1 MFIVIVKAIFFLSCE
16 GYAGISLDDFQAK
29 MKAHMNTLS
38 KKATASVRIEVLG
51 SGKELFSHQADKNL
65 IPASN
70 AKLITTISALDRLG
84 PGFQF
89 KTEAFLKDGELW
101 VRGGGDPY
109 LVSERLYLLAR
120 DIARTGVKNIR
131 SIKIDHSNFRDD
143 YRGLIDWD
151 NSGEPFTALVSAT
164 SFNFNSVEFHILPQQ
179 KEKLAKVEVGP
190 TPHDYV
196 ILRNEVQMVGGA
208 RRNVTV
214 TPVKVEGNRE
224 VFVVRGTLGRDAAP
238 LVLYASVNRADSY
251 FAHAL
256 AALLRKE
263 GVGVTMDFGG
273 KAKVPSGAEKI
284 AEQESLPLL
293 DLVRLFNTY
302 SNNFM
307 TEQVFFALG
316 SKMEQPASIEQSRKA
331 LGEFLQKLPACST
344 VYLENGSGLS
354 WNSRMNAK
362 CFAESLQW
370 NYRDFRGFADLLGG
384 LPVGGNTGT
393 LKSRFKKLGGG
404 FHTEKVRAKTGTLW
418 SKQVVTSLV
427 GFTQTNS
434 GELVLFVFL
443 ENDERNDPGQLSVLK
458 DWEDQAVE
466 YIQQLS
472 L

>member
-1 MFIVIVKAIFFLSCE
+1 MLIVILKTIFFLSCE
-16 GYAGISLDDFQAK
+16 GYAGLSLDQFQGK
-29 MKAHMNTLS
+29 MKSHMGTLS
-38 KKATASVRIEVLG
+38 KKATASVRVEVLG
-51 SGKELFSHQADKNL
+51 SGRELFSFQPEKNL

-70 AKLITTISALDRLG
+70 AKLITTISALDRVR

-89 KTEAFLKDGELW
+89 KTEVYLKDGDLW

-120 DIARTGVKNIR
+120 DIARHGVKKIKN
-131 SIKIDHSNFRDD
+131 IKIDNSNFRDD

-151 NSGEPFTALVSAT
+151 NSGEPFTAMVSAT

-179 KEKLAKVEVGP
+179 KERLAKVEVGP
-190 TPHDYV
+190 TPHDYA
-196 ILRNEVQMVGGA
+196 IIRNEVQMVGGA
-208 RRNVTV
+208 RRSVTV
-214 TPVKVEGNRE
+214 TPLKVEGNKE
-224 VFVVRGTLGRDAAP
+224 VFLVKGTLGRDASP
-238 LVLYASVNRADSY
+238 MILYASVNRADSY

-256 AALLRKE
+256 AALLKKE
-263 GVGVTMDFGG
+263 GVDVGNDFGG
-273 KAKVPSGAEKI
+273 RATVPAGTEKI

-331 LGEFLQKLPACST
+331 IGEFLQKLPSCST

-393 LKSRFKKLGGG
+393 LKSRFKKLGDE
-404 FHTEKVRAKTGTLW
+404 FQTEKVRAKTGTLW

-427 GFTQTNS
+427 GFTQAKS
-434 GELVLFVFL
+434 GELVLFIFL

-458 DWEDQAVE
+458 DWEDKAVD